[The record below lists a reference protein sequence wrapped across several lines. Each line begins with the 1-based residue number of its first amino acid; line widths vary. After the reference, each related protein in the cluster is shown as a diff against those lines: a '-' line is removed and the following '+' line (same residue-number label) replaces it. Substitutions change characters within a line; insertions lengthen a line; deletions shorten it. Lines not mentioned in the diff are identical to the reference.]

1 MFERK
6 VRGRRKRSRMRSRLE
21 DAECEM
27 YFGCAMLCSSSLF
40 HTGCSV
46 GVMESGSIL
55 PSSYLIVGSRFYAG
69 RYNIFHVG
77 CPGLKLLR
85 EWSSQEMISQIG
97 PCLGLRAEK
106 GFH

>member
-1 MFERK
+1 MFGRK
-6 VRGRRKRSRMRSRLE
+6 VRGRRKRSRMRARLE
-21 DAECEM
+21 DAECE
-27 YFGCAMLCSSSLF
+27 CVMLCSSSLF
-40 HTGCSV
+40 HAGCSV

-55 PSSYLIVGSRFYAG
+55 PSSYLIVGLSFYAG
-69 RYNIFHVG
+69 RYNVFHVG

-106 GFH
+106 RFH